1 MATQTNEKLDMDDSL
16 MVEIRKLAETAV
28 GHHLSPQMLGD
39 RPLTC
44 ASALMV
50 IQRLRSKQ
58 PESHQTHRDGPG
70 EVFGQV
76 AAKRSSIKELAEL
89 VPAGRYAVPS
99 ATGNNDLDFY
109 LVQKPDK
116 GKWAGRTFVKR
127 ILGGHDPLPMSNSEQ
142 FRALRQITEAGVEE
156 AGMRYAVE
164 TCCCRDCGRELTD
177 EESRACGRGP
187 TCRSK

>member
-1 MATQTNEKLDMDDSL
+1 MTAQTTEMLDLDHPLMA
-16 MVEIRKLAETAV
+16 EIRELAKTAV
-28 GHHLSPQMLGD
+28 NHRLGAQMLGD
-39 RPLTC
+39 RPQTR

-50 IQRLRSKQ
+50 IQRLRTKQ
-58 PESHQTHRDGPG
+58 PESRQLHRDGPG
-70 EVFGQV
+70 EVFGQAV
-76 AAKRSSIKELAEL
+76 AKRSSLKELAEL

-127 ILGGHDPLPMSNSEQ
+127 IIGGHDPMQMTNGEQ
-142 FRALRQITEAGVEE
+142 FRALRQITEVGVEE
-156 AGMRYAVE
+156 AGMRYAAE
-164 TCCCRDCGRELTD
+164 SGNCRDCGRDLTD

-187 TCRSK
+187 VCRNK